1 MLADTYGPAL
11 PSVLAERPAIVK
23 VNADEAGEAT
33 DVVVTDPESAE
44 AAAVVLVRQGATCVV
59 VTLGRG
65 GAVVVTATRAL
76 RLVAPEIRGRYSVGS
91 GDAFLGGLAVGLW
104 QGEET
109 IEAARLGLAAGIA
122 NALVPGAGNLDPAS
136 IGQILASISVVGSR

>member
-1 MLADTYGPAL
+1 VLADTYGPAL

-33 DVVVTDPESAE
+33 DIVVTGAESAE
-44 AAAVVLVRQGATCVV
+44 AAAAALVRQGAACVV

-65 GAVVVTATRAL
+65 GAVVVTATSVL

-109 IEAARLGLAAGIA
+109 LDAARLGLAAGTA
-122 NALVPGAGNLDPAS
+122 NALTPGAGEFNPAS
-136 IGQILASISVVGSR
+136 IGSILDSISAVSSD